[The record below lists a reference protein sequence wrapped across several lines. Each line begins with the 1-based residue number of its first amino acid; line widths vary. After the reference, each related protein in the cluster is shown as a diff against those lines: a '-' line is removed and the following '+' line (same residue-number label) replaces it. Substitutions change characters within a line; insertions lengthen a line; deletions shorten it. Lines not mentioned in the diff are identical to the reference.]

1 VRSLSADGT
10 GYAVLD
16 GFGGVH
22 NEGNAPVAA
31 GVPYVLMDAW
41 RGLASLPGGYI
52 VARADGFS
60 FKT

>member
-1 VRSLSADGT
+1 
-10 GYAVLD
+10 
-16 GFGGVH
+16 
-22 NEGNAPVAA
+22 
-31 GVPYVLMDAW
+31 MDAW